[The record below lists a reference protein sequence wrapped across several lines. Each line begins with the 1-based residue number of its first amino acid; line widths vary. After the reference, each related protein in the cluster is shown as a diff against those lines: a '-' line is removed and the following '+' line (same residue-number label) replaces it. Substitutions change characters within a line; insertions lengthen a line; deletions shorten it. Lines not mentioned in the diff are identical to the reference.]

1 MEAFLFNGCCWRKAD
16 VGETRTFGKPSIL
29 MGYARQVVVA
39 GERCVSA
46 ATGYITAKK
55 IIVSSVC

>member
-1 MEAFLFNGCCWRKAD
+1 MMVTERPLVAQSGRWRNPHF
-16 VGETRTFGKPSIL
+16 RQPSIL

-39 GERCVSA
+39 VERCVSA